1 MSGIGHGAWL
11 MAFLFKEFLTDFVK
25 RLAEKAADRI
35 AKARTYIRKR
45 GRKK

>member
-25 RLAEKAADRI
+25 HLAELAADKV
-35 AKARTYIRKR
+35 AYIRRKR
-45 GRKK
+45 K